1 MNESAPE
8 KLDLWQ
14 MYHELS
20 QQQALDSVVLEQTR
34 QAIATVTHDLKTPLT
49 AVKLYADI
57 LLSQVRETDAETR
70 SKYLAVISS
79 EADRMSRMIANI
91 VDYQNIISD
100 MVEWHDEATD
110 IVSIIAVCVKPVQR
124 WCAAKGIGFNCT
136 INVDSLVILI
146 DADRLS
152 RLLSV
157 LLMNALRFTDSG
169 RIKLELKSDGTRLT
183 LAVSDSGPG
192 ISDERLQQL
201 FQPCVGLVALGKVVG
216 LAFAFSVVDHYQGRI
231 WAENAVGNGA
241 VFYIE
246 LPLLHETVGVQR

>member
-1 MNESAPE
+1 MNESASE
-8 KLDLWQ
+8 ERDLWQ

-20 QQQALDSVVLEQTR
+20 QQQTPCSVVLEQMR
-34 QAIATVTHDLKTPLT
+34 QTIATVAHDLKTPLT

-57 LLSQVRETDAETR
+57 LLSQVGEANADTCA
-70 SKYLAVISS
+70 KYLAVISS

-124 WCAAKGIGFNCT
+124 WCAAKGINFSCT
-136 INVDSLVILI
+136 IAIDSLVIPI
-146 DADRLS
+146 DADRFS

-169 RIKLELKSDGTRLT
+169 SIRLELQSDGTRLT

-201 FQPCVGLVALGKVVG
+201 FQPRVGLVALGKEVG

-231 WAENAVGNGA
+231 WAESIVGNGA
-241 VFYIE
+241 VFYVE
-246 LPLLHETVGVQR
+246 LPLLHEALGA